1 MTIDVIY
8 LTQRKQY
15 EQEMQIKDIPHSI
28 KVSQQTKPLIGF
40 HAYDNIFQIRK
51 QITYFKEN
59 NEIINE
65 VLQWT
70 KGVSCV
76 SI

>member
-15 EQEMQIKDIPHSI
+15 EQELQIKDIPPSI
-28 KVSQQTKPLIGF
+28 KVYQPTKLLIGF
-40 HAYDNIFQIRK
+40 HADDNIFQIRK

-65 VLQWT
+65 VLQ
-70 KGVSCV
+70 
-76 SI
+76 